1 MKTKITLITL
11 SVILILAAISYGL
24 VSIPYSK
31 GIRSGRLVKISKK
44 GLIYSTYEGTLDL
57 GSGDQLTWDFSVH
70 DKQVGKQLLALS
82 GRKVKLDYDELF
94 FRLFYDTKYNV
105 KKFSSLSPEG
115 QGPYFCQLVNIIRSY
130 PEVSKIIKSELM
142 ETKNSLIE
150 QIRKCQ

>member
-1 MKTKITLITL
+1 MKTKITLITI
-11 SVILILAAISYGL
+11 SVIIILTAISYGL

-44 GLIYSTYEGTLDL
+44 GLVYSTYEGTLDL

-70 DKQVGKQLLALS
+70 DKKIGKQLLALS
-82 GRKVKLDYDELF
+82 GKKVKLDYDELF

-105 KKFSSLSPEG
+105 RKFSSLSPEG

-130 PEVSKIIKSELM
+130 PEVSKIIKSELV
-142 ETKNSLIE
+142 ETSNPLIE